1 MDIEGILRNRRGFDG
16 KQRNGTLGN
25 WGLKEEEEEEEEEKK
40 KKIERAVKKKSG
52 KLVGLW
58 AWACK
63 LWVFLIGRGG
73 CGGGGVDMSI
83 KKVTVT
89 A

>member
-25 WGLKEEEEEEEEEKK
+25 WGLKEEEEEEEKK

-52 KLVGLW
+52 KLVGLWAW